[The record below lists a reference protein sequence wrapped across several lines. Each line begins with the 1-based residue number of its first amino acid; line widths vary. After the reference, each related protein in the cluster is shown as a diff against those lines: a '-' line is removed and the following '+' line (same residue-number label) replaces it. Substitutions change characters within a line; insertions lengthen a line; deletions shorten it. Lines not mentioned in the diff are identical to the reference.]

1 MKTRIKMRRFCSK
14 SAKGY
19 TLTEV
24 LVASALLIAVS
35 VPMLKA
41 LTTGYVF
48 SNSIKYKTKS
58 VVYAKSR
65 LDRVR
70 AIAANQYNTS
80 LTETNT
86 SLGEGYL
93 CSVSDTGF
101 AGDIR
106 TISVWSGFDK
116 NGNGMLD
123 SDEIQ
128 ITLTT
133 LIARR

>member
-1 MKTRIKMRRFCSK
+1 MRHSSSK
-14 SAKGY
+14 STKGY

-24 LVASALLIAVS
+24 LLASALLIAVA

-41 LTTGYVF
+41 LTSGYVF

-58 VVYAKSR
+58 VIYAKSR
-65 LDRVR
+65 LDHAR
-70 AIAANQYNTS
+70 AVAANLYNTS
-80 LTETNT
+80 LVENNT
-86 SLGEGYL
+86 AMGGGYL

-101 AGDIR
+101 ASDIR
-106 TISVWSGFDK
+106 TVSVSAGLDK
-116 NGNGMLD
+116 NGNGTLA

-128 ITLTT
+128 ITLAT

>member
-1 MKTRIKMRRFCSK
+1 MRHSSSK
-14 SAKGY
+14 STKGY

-24 LVASALLIAVS
+24 LLASALLIAVV
-35 VPMLKA
+35 VPMLQA
-41 LTTGYVF
+41 LTSGYVF

-58 VVYAKSR
+58 VIYAKSR
-65 LDRVR
+65 LDHTR
-70 AIAANQYNTS
+70 AVAANLYNTS
-80 LTETNT
+80 LVENNT
-86 SLGEGYL
+86 AMGGGYL

-106 TISVWSGFDK
+106 TVSVTAGLDK
-116 NGNGMLD
+116 NGNGTLA

>member
-1 MKTRIKMRRFCSK
+1 MQHSSRKSK
-14 SAKGY
+14 KGY

-41 LTTGYVF
+41 LTSGYVF

-58 VVYAKSR
+58 VICAKSR
-65 LDRVR
+65 LDRAR
-70 AIAANQYNTS
+70 AIAAGQYNTS
-80 LTETNT
+80 LAENNT
-86 SLGEGYL
+86 PMGDGYL
-93 CSVSDTGF
+93 CSVDDTGYS
-101 AGDIR
+101 GDIR
-106 TISVWSGFDK
+106 TVSVSAGLDMD
-116 NGNGMLD
+116 GNGSLA
-123 SDEIQ
+123 SSEIQ

>member
-1 MKTRIKMRRFCSK
+1 MRRSSSK

-41 LTTGYVF
+41 LTSGYVF

-58 VVYAKSR
+58 IIYAKSR
-65 LDRVR
+65 LDRAR
-70 AIAANQYNTS
+70 AIAAGQYNTS
-80 LTETNT
+80 LTANNT
-86 SLGEGYL
+86 PMGGGYL
-93 CSVSDTGF
+93 CSVSDTGYS
-101 AGDIR
+101 GDIR
-106 TISVWSGFDK
+106 TVAVSAGLDK
-116 NGNGMLD
+116 NGNGTLA

-128 ITLTT
+128 VTLTT

>member
-1 MKTRIKMRRFCSK
+1 MRQNSSK
-14 SAKGY
+14 SQKGY

-24 LVASALLIAVS
+24 LVASVLLIAVS

-41 LTTGYVF
+41 LTAGYVF

-58 VVYAKSR
+58 VVCAKSR
-65 LDRVR
+65 LDRAR
-70 AIAANQYNTS
+70 AIVANSYNTS
-80 LTETNT
+80 LTENNT
-86 SLGEGYL
+86 SMGGGYL

-106 TISVWSGFDK
+106 TVSVTAGLDK
-116 NGNGMLD
+116 NANSTLD
-123 SDEIQ
+123 SAEIQ

-133 LIARR
+133 KIARR